1 MFLVV
6 FFGFGLVSSAYN
18 GLSTV
23 LKSPRLRCGEGRRL
37 STCPVITGPLI
48 LDRHHHHCHHLRHPL
63 LYHLIQRT
71 NKGFRITTIPMSM
84 LILNLDNQHKLGRF

>member
-1 MFLVV
+1 MFLVD
-6 FFGFGLVSSAYN
+6 FGLVSSDYN

-23 LKSPRLRCGEGRRL
+23 LKSRRLRCGEGGRL
-37 STCPVITGPLI
+37 STCPVIAGPLI

-71 NKGFRITTIPMSM
+71 NTGFKKSTISMPM
-84 LILNLDNQHKLGRF
+84 LILNSDNQHKLGKF